1 MTYPT
6 QYPLY
11 IFAVSFLA
19 LWVAARIGSSFKEI
33 VKERRDDFAAIMTT
47 TFTLLGLIVGFTFS
61 MAVTRYDQRKIFEEA
76 EANAIGTE
84 YARVGLLPDSDR
96 DNARRLLREYVE
108 QRILFYQTQDREQLR
123 RINAVTARVQKDL
136 WDSVQTPASANQTAL
151 TALVASGMNDV
162 LNSQGYTL
170 AAWRNRIPMEAW
182 VLMGVIATID
192 NLMIGVYLRTVRS
205 GILLMVLPAIL
216 SIAFL
221 LIADIDSPNGGLIH
235 IRADNLNDVAQS
247 FRS

>member
-84 YARVGLLPDSDR
+84 YARVGLLPDCDATMHAGCFG
-96 DNARRLLREYVE
+96 N
-108 QRILFYQTQDREQLR
+108 
-123 RINAVTARVQKDL
+123 
-136 WDSVQTPASANQTAL
+136 
-151 TALVASGMNDV
+151 M
-162 LNSQGYTL
+162 LNSGSCSIKPRIGNSSAVSMPSRL
-170 AAWRNRIPMEAW
+170 ACRRTFGTACK
-182 VLMGVIATID
+182 
-192 NLMIGVYLRTVRS
+192 LRLRPTRQ
-205 GILLMVLPAIL
+205 
-216 SIAFL
+216 
-221 LIADIDSPNGGLIH
+221 H
-235 IRADNLNDVAQS
+235 
-247 FRS
+247 